1 MTIKDKIFS
10 SGTDTLS
17 PVKWTSWLRGEIVY
31 QEEIIFVY
39 KFKNNKYMTTEEI
52 EKAAIEYANCNTL
65 SDSAYVECKD
75 GFIAGASYVLS
86 KINDIINKLENNNH
100 DNIS

>member
-17 PVKWTSWLRGEIVY
+17 PVKWTSWLWGEIVY

-39 KFKNNKYMTTEEI
+39 NKESKFKNN
-52 EKAAIEYANCNTL
+52 EY
-65 SDSAYVECKD
+65 
-75 GFIAGASYVLS
+75 
-86 KINDIINKLENNNH
+86 